1 MKTFNNNTNLT
12 NFKFWSGAKTFA
24 EKLTYNELLEIE
36 FHLMELYPDG
46 ISETHLNDLF
56 RFEED
61 FLCELIG
68 ETSEEVYN
76 REY

>member
-1 MKTFNNNTNLT
+1 MKTYNENTNLT
-12 NFKFWSGAKTFA
+12 TFNFWSGAKAFA

-61 FLCELIG
+61 FICELIG